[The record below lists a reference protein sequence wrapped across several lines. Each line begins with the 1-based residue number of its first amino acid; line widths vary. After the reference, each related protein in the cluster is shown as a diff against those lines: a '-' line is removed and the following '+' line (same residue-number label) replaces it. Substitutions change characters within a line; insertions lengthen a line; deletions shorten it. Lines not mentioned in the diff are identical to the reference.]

1 LKGSKLKIKT
11 ILLLGIVLFLSSASF
26 SMAIDNSEPITQP
39 MLPMVQAMGGAYT
52 AVAGDEST
60 VFYNPA
66 GYAVIQDPILSVSVC
81 DININVDESAI
92 DVYKAILKRENLS
105 KAENINKYLEDTTVS
120 CGLSGPIYFGRVGNN
135 FGFAF
140 YDNAQMLFDSTPG
153 ALQPYADYYT
163 FTDLGFTGGFGFK
176 IVDDLYTGFNFKVV
190 LRLKSELH
198 GTVTEVFDTIE
209 DDSIPVAKSAGFG
222 GDIGLLYRPFSWF
235 SLGLN
240 ARDFFGTRFTTWDDI
255 LGSQNYP
262 SSMIKPRLALGLAFF
277 PMRTE
282 QDPTSKKD
290 ITIALDYWDLL
301 DWSSPLTNIKFG
313 VMIRPFGFLDL
324 RGGIDAG
331 YLTGGVA
338 FHVKIFH
345 FSIAYYVKELGA
357 YPGSKPLQNLTFES
371 AFKW

>member
-1 LKGSKLKIKT
+1 
-11 ILLLGIVLFLSSASF
+11 
-26 SMAIDNSEPITQP
+26 
-39 MLPMVQAMGGAYT
+39 
-52 AVAGDEST
+52 
-60 VFYNPA
+60 
-66 GYAVIQDPILSVSVC
+66 
-81 DININVDESAI
+81 
-92 DVYKAILKRENLS
+92 
-105 KAENINKYLEDTTVS
+105 
-120 CGLSGPIYFGRVGNN
+120 
-135 FGFAF
+135 
-140 YDNAQMLFDSTPG
+140 
-153 ALQPYADYYT
+153 
-163 FTDLGFTGGFGFK
+163 
-176 IVDDLYTGFNFKVV
+176 
-190 LRLKSELH
+190 
-198 GTVTEVFDTIE
+198 
-209 DDSIPVAKSAGFG
+209 
-222 GDIGLLYRPFSWF
+222 
-235 SLGLN
+235 
-240 ARDFFGTRFTTWDDI
+240 
-255 LGSQNYP
+255 
-262 SSMIKPRLALGLAFF
+262 MIKPRLALGLAFF